1 MSQRVLNKEVPQKQK
16 ASSIPLKQKSHLGR
30 HQALIGYLFV
40 SPAFSMFLIFAL
52 FPAII
57 AFGLSLTNYDI
68 LSETKWVGFNNYS
81 RLWQDEL
88 FFVSLRNV
96 MFYAVLFIPL
106 MIVLSL
112 GLALAL
118 NRKVPGMKFFRT
130 VFYFPMVTSGV
141 AASSVWVWLL
151 NKDHGLINQFIGIF
165 GVNGLAWLSNSDT
178 AMFAIVLGTLWQGLG
193 GNMIIYLAGLQGVSA
208 YLYEAAVLDGANK
221 WQLLRYITWPSL
233 KTTTFFVSTLSLIGA
248 FQLFDQAYVMTKG
261 GPANATRTVVYNIY
275 ETGFN
280 RLQMGY
286 ASAQAFALFMIILAV
301 SLINL
306 RLNRENNL
314 V

>member
-1 MSQRVLNKEVPQKQK
+1 
-16 ASSIPLKQKSHLGR
+16 
-30 HQALIGYLFV
+30 
-40 SPAFSMFLIFAL
+40 MFLIFAL